1 MTIYEKRFLTTLINY
16 RLDKEELLKK
26 YEANDIN
33 ELFIKS
39 RMHWMKKY
47 PDESGETVDSIFT
60 EKFNKLV
67 TNNLNASATDIINLR
82 LVEEKTYQEISEI
95 YNFTR
100 TRAQQVVSN
109 AVKKINRRDIV
120 ERLLFDVEP
129 TVKPGRIE
137 VKYEPH
143 KRCGKLIGI
152 ITSSGLSVRTS
163 NVLCNLIIKCHN
175 ENDII
180 IDKPEDFVPYLISPI
195 LYNGVGVKT
204 AEEIINFF
212 EPYVSKDIIAHWRSD
227 IDSKT
232 TVKKPRSYFVRQ
244 RRLENTSTDNHT
256 SITYKMINGQLVK
269 I

>member
-26 YEANDIN
+26 YEVNDIN

-60 EKFNKLV
+60 DKFNKLV

-82 LVEEKTYQEISEI
+82 LVEEKTYQEIAEI

-100 TRAQQVVSN
+100 ARAQQVVSN
-109 AVKKINRRDIV
+109 AVKKINRRDII

-129 TVKPGRIE
+129 TAKPTRIE

-152 ITSSGLSVRTS
+152 ITSSELSVRTS

-175 ENDII
+175 EDDII

-195 LYNGVGVKT
+195 MYNGIGIKS
-204 AEEIINFF
+204 AKEIINFF
-212 EPYVSKDIIAHWRSD
+212 EPYVDKDTIAQWRND
-227 IDSKT
+227 IKNKDN
-232 TVKKPRSYFVRQ
+232 VKKSLTYAPK
-244 RRLENTSTDNHT
+244 RLSDNIVDVKPSNT
-256 SITYKMINGQLVK
+256 YRMINGQLVK